1 MSGPQTAELR
11 RCARCRNLID
21 PEDLFCGN
29 CGNEAPLLAH
39 ERAAR
44 SHRPEWEVYS
54 FRCEGCGATMSFDA
68 QQGALTCPFCGATE
82 VEAQPSTEGVVYPE
96 RMLPFGIGRD
106 EALDR
111 FREWL
116 GKGFWRPGDL
126 KEAAAID
133 KMKALFLP
141 CWSFSGGTDTHWAA
155 DVGAG
160 TKSGWSPRS
169 GTQQASYSGVL
180 VPASQGLGPSELIQ
194 VDDFRF
200 EGLIPTEHNYLSGAV
215 VEAFGLTRK
224 GARERAREAFERVVA
239 SRIAA
244 EMRSGKVRN
253 LHCNVLLSDLTSEPI
268 LLPLWIFAYRY
279 RGKPYRFVMNGQTG
293 TAMGKAPFS
302 YAKLVAILAAAG
314 LMVGGIVALLA
325 CAGVLSQAL

>member
-1 MSGPQTAELR
+1 MSGPQTGELR
-11 RCARCRNLID
+11 RCDRCRNLVD

-29 CGNEAPLLAH
+29 CGNEAPLHEH

-44 SHRPEWEVYS
+44 PHRPAWEVFS

-68 QQGALTCPFCGATE
+68 RQGALTCPFCGATE
-82 VEAQPSTEGVVYPE
+82 VEPQPSAEGVVYPE
-96 RMLPFGIGRD
+96 RMIPYALGRD
-106 EALDR
+106 EAVTR

-126 KEAAAID
+126 KESAAID

-141 CWSFSGGTDTHWAA
+141 CWSFSGTTDTCWAA
-155 DVGAG
+155 DVGAR

-169 GTQQASYSGVL
+169 GSQQAAYSGVL
-180 VPASQGLGPSELIQ
+180 VPASQGLGPGELSQ

-200 EGLIPTEHNYLSGAV
+200 EGLIPTEHSYLRGAA

-224 GARERAREAFERVVA
+224 GARERARAAFERVVS

-314 LMVGGIVALLA
+314 LVGGGIVALLA